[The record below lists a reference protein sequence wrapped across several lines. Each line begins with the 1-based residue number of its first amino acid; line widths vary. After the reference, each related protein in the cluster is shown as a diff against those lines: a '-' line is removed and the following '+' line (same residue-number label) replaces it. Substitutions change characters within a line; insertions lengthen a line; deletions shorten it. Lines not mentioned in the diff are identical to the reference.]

1 MSSPFYAA
9 LMPIAAQSHPELP
22 LPKTNTKVG
31 ELDAYASSDLAV
43 PHPTIP
49 DLWKIIGRA
58 DEQIILSNGEKVR
71 IDVTFHRLRRSILQ

>member
-1 MSSPFYAA
+1 M
-9 LMPIAAQSHPELP
+9 LLAAQSPPELP

-71 IDVTFHRLRRSILQ
+71 IDVTFHRFRRSILR